1 MGFRPGQ
8 STIDQISTVQQTLEN
23 CWEYNISVYL
33 VFINFKQSYDSVRR
47 EEIYEALQY
56 FPILVTLIRLV
67 TATMHNV
74 VAKVQV

>member
-33 VFINFKQSYDSVRR
+33 AFINFKQSYDSVRR
-47 EEIYEALQY
+47 EEIYEALQQCTMWYQKFKSKQRRLY
-56 FPILVTLIRLV
+56 FL
-67 TATMHNV
+67 
-74 VAKVQV
+74 K